1 MSSSSSSSSSKT
13 IGKKRQSAQK
23 TQKVSET
30 SGLLKNRL
38 GSELNSSGSNKKR
51 GIIVRRVEGI
61 ERDWSLVFWGTQF
74 LAASKE
80 ITTEEDW
87 VYEECYRSFIDM
99 PNGIENEV
107 PWREHYNASNQV
119 EKTHFL
125 DLVVC
130 DIVNWMEHESVVELM
145 QNYKEVHGTL
155 NLLKF
160 Y

>member
-30 SGLLKNRL
+30 
-38 GSELNSSGSNKKR
+38 LNSSGSNKKS